1 MNEACSDE
9 EAVSGADRKVMK
21 CWIIGAFMFAA
32 VWSFGAACDESG
44 RETFSNFLKE
54 LTIGEYPNYPIPQDV
69 GMKIDCTFP
78 KEGSVYDYK
87 FLIRGKGQ
95 WYSWK
100 DSITPLTATNI
111 NIREIIV
118 PTVDTVR
125 YSYLM
130 DLCIRHHRPI
140 LFVGPTGTGKTAY
153 VQDKMMKY
161 LDKEVFVPS
170 FIAFSTQ
177 TSASQAQDIIMSKL
191 EKRRKGIF
199 GPPFGKRCVIF
210 IDDLN
215 MPAVEIY
222 GAQPPI
228 ELLRQFFDHG
238 MW

>member
-1 MNEACSDE
+1 ML
-9 EAVSGADRKVMK
+9 VVQKVK
-21 CWIIGAFMFAA
+21 KYINKG
-32 VWSFGAACDESG
+32 
-44 RETFSNFLKE
+44 
-54 LTIGEYPNYPIPQDV
+54 
-69 GMKIDCTFP
+69 
-78 KEGSVYDYK
+78 
-87 FLIRGKGQ
+87 IRLNTNK
-95 WYSWK
+95 SKK
-100 DSITPLTATNI
+100 DAK
-111 NIREIIV
+111 
-118 PTVDTVR
+118 
-125 YSYLM
+125 
-130 DLCIRHHRPI
+130 PI

-238 MW
+238 M